1 MEGVGISQ
9 SRHAYWLIYMSVSIP
24 AARTATFAIEGMT
37 CAACSARIEKA
48 LSKRDGVLSASVNLA
63 LEQASVRFDFT
74 RISNEDVVQAVR
86 DAGYDAKLIDT
97 TKQIEPEAASH
108 RDGVMV
114 LIAALLTAPLL
125 LQMAAHTFGF
135 IFHLSPWMELVLATP
150 VQFILG
156 ARFYAGAYRALR
168 SGAANMDVLVAL
180 GTSAAYFYSLYL
192 VLSGL
197 AVSGHLY
204 FEGSAVI
211 VTLVLLGKWLEA
223 RAKRSTAS
231 AIRALMALRPETARV
246 LRGGVETEVA
256 IADVQKGA
264 VVVIRPGE
272 KIPTDGVVED
282 GHSSCDESL
291 MTGESLPVS
300 KKVGDKVVAGSI
312 NGAGRLIVRTTAVGA
327 ETALAKIVDLVQ
339 SAQSGKAPV
348 QRLVDRIASV
358 FVPII
363 VVIAVATFG
372 GWALTGHT
380 FDQAFVAAVSVLVIA
395 CPCALGL
402 ATPTALV
409 TGLGVAAQ
417 HGILIKDIEALER
430 AHAVDVVVFDKTGT
444 LTKGQ
449 LTVVEVIHIA
459 GEDTENIAVAA
470 SIQSAS
476 EHPLAKA
483 IVAYA
488 QIKGIQTSSITDFIS
503 TPGSGVEAAVNGQR
517 VIIGNTAFLNAH
529 GIVVPTP
536 PETPHTFIVMA
547 VNKQARAFF
556 VIADEVR
563 PESAVAVKTLQ
574 QQHIKTVLLS
584 GDNAQVAERIAAEVG
599 ITQAIGGVKPDQKAV
614 HIASFQK
621 QNSIVAMVGDGVNDA
636 PALSAADVGIA
647 MGSGTDVAM
656 ETAGITLL
664 RPDPR
669 LVPAAIDISKAT
681 WRKIRENLFWA
692 FIYNLV
698 GLPLAALG
706 FLTPALAGAAMA
718 LSSVSVVTNALFL
731 KRWTPKF

>member
-1 MEGVGISQ
+1 
-9 SRHAYWLIYMSVSIP
+9 MSSSTSSLQ
-24 AARTATFAIEGMT
+24 TAFAIEGMT
-37 CAACSARIEKA
+37 CAACSARIEKN
-48 LSKRDGVLSASVNLA
+48 LKHLDGVLSASVNLA
-63 LEQASVRFDFT
+63 LERADVRLDPA
-74 RISNEDVVQAVR
+74 RVSNDDVVQAVR
-86 DAGYDAKLIDT
+86 DAGYDAKLIDASKPT
-97 TKQIEPEAASH
+97 EPESASNH
-108 RDGVMV
+108 DGLMV
-114 LIAALLTAPLL
+114 LISAALTTPLL

-135 IFHLSPWMELVLATP
+135 MFHLAPWMELVLATP

-156 ARFYAGAYRALR
+156 ARFYVGAFRALK

-180 GTSAAYFYSLYL
+180 GTSAAFLYSLYL

-197 AVSGHLY
+197 GVSGQLY

-211 VTLVLLGKWLEA
+211 ITLVLLGKWLEA

-246 LRGGVETEVA
+246 LRNGVETEVA
-256 IADVQKGA
+256 ITAVQKGDA
-264 VVVIRPGE
+264 VVIRPGE
-272 KIPTDGVVED
+272 KIPTDGLVED
-282 GHSSCDESL
+282 GRSSCDESL
-291 MTGESLPVS
+291 ITGESFPVS
-300 KKVGDKVVAGSI
+300 KTVGDAVIGGAM
-312 NGAGRLIVRTTAVGA
+312 NGAGRLIVRTSAVGS
-327 ETALAKIVDLVQ
+327 ETALAKIVALVQ

-348 QRLVDRIASV
+348 QRLVDRIAAV
-358 FVPII
+358 FVPVI
-363 VVIAVATFG
+363 VVIAATTFG
-372 GWALTGHT
+372 GWIITGHT

-409 TGLGVAAQ
+409 TGLGAAAK

-430 AHAVDVVVFDKTGT
+430 AHAVDTVVFDKTGT

-449 LTVVEVIHIA
+449 LSVVQMVNLA
-459 GEDTENIAVAA
+459 GDELENIAFAA
-470 SIQSAS
+470 SVQAAS

-483 IVAYA
+483 VVNYA
-488 QIKGIQTSSITDFIS
+488 KNKNIKASPITDFIS
-503 TPGSGVEAAVNGQR
+503 TTGAGVEAFVNGQS
-517 VIIGNTAFLNAH
+517 VVLGNLEFLSTRNIA
-529 GIVVPTP
+529 VPALPQTS
-536 PETPHTFIVMA
+536 HTFIVMA
-547 VNKQARAFF
+547 VNNQAHAAFI
-556 VIADEVR
+556 IADVLR
-563 PESAVAVKTLQ
+563 PESAMAVKILHQ
-574 QQHIKTVLLS
+574 RHIKSVLLS
-584 GDNAQVAERIAAEVG
+584 GDNIQVAERIATEVG
-599 ITQAIGGVKPDQKAV
+599 ITQAIGGVKPDHKAA
-614 HIASFQK
+614 HIATLQK
-621 QNSIVAMVGDGVNDA
+621 HKHVVAMVGDGVNDA

-692 FIYNLV
+692 FIYNFV

-731 KRWTPKF
+731 KRWSPKF